1 MFPLLRHK
9 GVCTEIADSPDQG
22 KCFHKQQDEDNAFS
36 EFVES
41 QCPDIFCCRNELFLI
56 GKTVLIVMIPILIY
70 KDVFEPSYKILKFRV
85 QNCCYSSTN
94 LVTRRSR
101 ENCPDLEYITTP
113 GVWSTAKD

>member
-1 MFPLLRHK
+1 MLSKSLLN
-9 GVCTEIADSPDQG
+9 P
-22 KCFHKQQDEDNAFS
+22 NAQIF
-36 EFVES
+36 FVAGIS
-41 QCPDIFCCRNELFLI
+41 LFLI

-70 KDVFEPSYKILKFRV
+70 KDVLEPSYKILKFRV